1 MSLPHYNVVFATPGH
16 SMKSEY
22 VKSLLETV
30 DWLVEEKMSYIFL
43 SKYSSFVPAARE
55 LTATNTFAPNW
66 ETNQIGSGEFTYD
79 KIFWIDS
86 DISWDE
92 EAFVQLL
99 DSDKDIIGGLYQ
111 TGRDGRVAVNI
122 WDEKGRPTVVNKVEF
137 LLHTEPVKVDGLGFG
152 FICMKSGVFEAMPR
166 PWFKILEV
174 EVEGSKF
181 PINLGEDYSW
191 CLSAQKAGF
200 DIWVDPM
207 VKVEHHKEIIY
218 TV

>member
-1 MSLPHYNVVFATPGH
+1 
-16 SMKSEY
+16 MKAEY
-22 VKSLLETV
+22 VKSLLATI
-30 DWLVEEKMSYIFL
+30 DWLHEEGMTYTFL

-66 ETNQIGSGEFTYD
+66 GTQLIGSGEFTYN
-79 KIFWIDS
+79 KILWIDS
-86 DISWDE
+86 DISWDV
-92 EAFVQLL
+92 EAFVRLIE
-99 DSDKDIIGGLYQ
+99 SDKDIIGGLYQ

-122 WDEKGRPTVVNKVEF
+122 WDERGRPTVVNKVAY
-137 LLHTEPVKVDGLGFG
+137 LLHDEPTKVDGLGFG
-152 FICMKSGVFEAMPR
+152 FICMKFGVFELMPR

-174 EVEGSKF
+174 EVEGSDF

-191 CLSAQKAGF
+191 CLSAQRAGF
-200 DIWVDPM
+200 EIWVDPL